1 MYHLLQT
8 KFFPILIAKSL
19 KLNLMFIPKNYLV
32 NGKKKSDIKD
42 FVNRN
47 KKFSVKIIWLDY

>member
-1 MYHLLQT
+1 
-8 KFFPILIAKSL
+8 
-19 KLNLMFIPKNYLV
+19 MFIPKNYLV

-47 KKFSVKIIWLDY
+47 NSQKIQRQNNLARLLKKKKNKKKHLNR